1 MNKENKPENEPSMEE
16 ILASIRRIISDD
28 EEQESNFSLKKS
40 EKSDVD
46 KKEVLE
52 STEYGFGEENLVEN
66 LARELMRPMIKE
78 WLDNNLPQLVE
89 RAVSRE
95 IERLSELSKSNQ

>member
-1 MNKENKPENEPSMEE
+1 MNKENKPENEPPMEE
-16 ILASIRRIISDD
+16 ILASIRRIIYDD
-28 EEQESNFSLKKS
+28 EKKESNFSLKKS
-40 EKSDVD
+40 EKSNVD

-52 STEYGFGEENLVEN
+52 STVYGSGEETLVEK

>member
-1 MNKENKPENEPSMEE
+1 MDEKKETNS
-16 ILASIRRIISDD
+16 
-28 EEQESNFSLKKS
+28 SLKKS